1 MSMFRN
7 LLLLIIELVV
17 VTVEWSMSCIVRLR
31 DYGVRVWK
39 NNAMRKWVLEALDN
53 SVAQFRRVVLY
64 LEEIE
69 MYLQCRIAY
78 AKITKPMKYQYREIS
93 RNRIS

>member
-1 MSMFRN
+1 MFRN

-17 VTVEWSMSCIVRLR
+17 VTVEWSIGCIVHIR
-31 DYGVRVWK
+31 DYSVSVWK
-39 NNAMRKWVLEALDN
+39 NNAMRKWVLETLDN

-78 AKITKPMKYQYREIS
+78 AKITKPMKYHYRQLS
-93 RNRIS
+93 RNRTS